1 MTADAALALFILGL
15 LALIAGLKWWD
26 ARHPLDQR

>member
-1 MTADAALALFILGL
+1 MSADTCLVLFILGL

-26 ARHPLDQR
+26 ARHPLKD